1 MKAIWHDEVIAQ
13 SDATIVVEGNHY
25 FARDSVNMDLLKP
38 ISHTSFCPWKGEAS
52 YFDIVVDGKTNAAAA
67 WSYVDPKEKAQPI
80 QGYIAFYPSVLI
92 SE

>member
-1 MKAIWHDEVIAQ
+1 
-13 SDATIVVEGNHY
+13 
-25 FARDSVNMDLLKP
+25 
-38 ISHTSFCPWKGEAS
+38 WKGEAS

-67 WSYVDPKEKAQPI
+67 WSYVDPKEKAQSI